1 MNMQPLIGTS
11 LLSIACVI
19 GACDRSANQ
28 ETTPRANTT
37 TTTTTT
43 PSPAPK
49 ADNTDRNKVDRDSA
63 TKTPMDQD
71 NSSEATRITADIR
84 RAITADNALSMDARN
99 CKIITD
105 SSGVVTLRGPVANK
119 SEKDAIG
126 VIAKGVAGV
135 KSVVNELEV
144 K

>member
-1 MNMQPLIGTS
+1 MYTQPMLGIS
-11 LLSIACVI
+11 LLSIACLV

-28 ETTPRANTT
+28 ETMPRTD
-37 TTTTTT
+37 TTTTT
-43 PSPAPK
+43 PTTTTPAPK

-63 TKTPMDQD
+63 TKTPLDQD

-84 RAITADNALSMDARN
+84 RAVTSDNALSMDARN

-105 SSGVVTLRGPVANK
+105 SSGVVTLRGPVANRA
-119 SEKDAIG
+119 EKDAIG
-126 VIAKGVAGV
+126 AIAKGVTGV
-135 KSVVNELEV
+135 KRVVNELEV